1 MPFMMTTERHPKRI
15 GTHCPITSKIRT
27 KTEIVIA
34 GNMMTKAK
42 VAIIV
47 REMAVILKGT
57 RDHRLLT
64 ANRITEAVAGRMIDI
79 ENRPMSEAIELT
91 MIGRRANKGIS
102 IVKKEIGQKGR
113 VGIRGEQELGR
124 TVGREVTEKGE
135 IEIAE
140 ADQGIELKETEGMEE
155 VIEIDLKE
163 IAEVD
168 QKKRIGVLIITT
180 EDGTN
185 LPTKTKRKTIDLKKC
200 MSG

>member
-1 MPFMMTTERHPKRI
+1 
-15 GTHCPITSKIRT
+15 
-27 KTEIVIA
+27 
-34 GNMMTKAK
+34 
-42 VAIIV
+42 
-47 REMAVILKGT
+47 
-57 RDHRLLT
+57 
-64 ANRITEAVAGRMIDI
+64 MIDI

-185 LPTKTKRKTIDLKKC
+185 LPTKTKRKTIDLKKF